1 MKDFFKKITSDES
14 VRQLKSALGSYLRAA
29 LAAVGAM
36 VLAGIEDPSQI
47 TLSALLAGL
56 LGPLIKALDPNQDE
70 YGIGAKVEAAVKTG
84 VPPLDEINDVDLDD
98 DLEEEAK

>member
-14 VRQLKSALGSYLRAA
+14 IKQLKSALGSYLRAA

-70 YGIGAKVEAAVKTG
+70 YGIGAKVEAAVKNE
-84 VPPLDEINDVDLDD
+84 VPSLDELNDVDLDD

>member
-1 MKDFFKKITSDES
+1 MKEFLKKLASEQSIK
-14 VRQLKSALGSYLRAA
+14 QLKSALGSYLRAA

-36 VLAGIEDPSQI
+36 ILAGIEDPSKI
-47 TLSALLAGL
+47 TVSALLAGL

-70 YGIGAKVEAAVKTG
+70 YGIGAKVEAAVKT
-84 VPPLDEINDVDLDD
+84 PPLDELNDVDLDD

>member
-1 MKDFFKKITSDES
+1 VKQFIERLKTDES
-14 VRQLKSALGSYLRAA
+14 IRQLKSALGSYLRAA

-70 YGIGAKVEAAVKTG
+70 YGIGAKVEAAVKAET
-84 VPPLDEINDVDLDD
+84 PET
-98 DLEEEAK
+98 EE

>member
-1 MKDFFKKITSDES
+1 MKEFFKKLASEQSIK
-14 VRQLKSALGSYLRAA
+14 QLKSALGSYIRAA
-29 LAAVGAM
+29 LASVGAM

-47 TLSALLAGL
+47 TVSALLAGL

-70 YGIGAKVEAAVKTG
+70 YGIGAKVEAAVKL
-84 VPPLDEINDVDLDD
+84 PPIDEINDVDLDD

>member
-1 MKDFFKKITSDES
+1 MKNFLKKLASEQSIK
-14 VRQLKSALGSYLRAA
+14 QLKSALGSYIRAA

-70 YGIGAKVEAAVKTG
+70 YGIGAKVEAAVKND
-84 VPPLDEINDVDLDD
+84 VPSLDEINDVDLDD

>member
-1 MKDFFKKITSDES
+1 VKDIIERLKTEDSI
-14 VRQLKSALGSYLRAA
+14 RQLKSALGSYLRAA

-36 VLAGIEDPSQI
+36 LLAGIEDPGQV

-70 YGIGAKVEAAVKTG
+70 YGIGAKVEAAVKD
-84 VPPLDEINDVDLDD
+84 PEP
-98 DLEEEAK
+98 EE

>member
-14 VRQLKSALGSYLRAA
+14 IKQLKSALGSYLRAA

-70 YGIGAKVEAAVKTG
+70 YGIGAKVEAAVKT
-84 VPPLDEINDVDLDD
+84 PPLDELNDVDLDD

>member
-1 MKDFFKKITSDES
+1 MKDFFKKITSDQS
-14 VRQLKSALGSYLRAA
+14 IKQLKSALGSYLRAA

-70 YGIGAKVEAAVKTG
+70 YGIGAKVEAAVKNE
-84 VPPLDEINDVDLDD
+84 VPSLDELNDVDLDD

>member
-1 MKDFFKKITSDES
+1 MKEFFKKLTSDQS
-14 VRQLKSALGSYLRAA
+14 IRQLKSAFGSYLRAA

-70 YGIGAKVEAAVKTG
+70 YGIGAKVEAAVKND
-84 VPPLDEINDVDLDD
+84 VPSLDELNDVDLDD

>member
-1 MKDFFKKITSDES
+1 MKEFFKKLASEQSIK
-14 VRQLKSALGSYLRAA
+14 QLKSALGSYLRAA

-70 YGIGAKVEAAVKTG
+70 YGIGAKVEAAVKNE
-84 VPPLDEINDVDLDD
+84 VPSLDELNDVDLDD
-98 DLEEEAK
+98 DLEEEVK